1 MNPLLKH
8 RTLTAAI
15 LDQLRNAILDGT
27 YPAGAQLRQDA
38 LAATFKV
45 SRIPVREAL
54 FQLDAEGLVRFMP
67 QKGAVVAELSTAE
80 IRDVFEL
87 RRLLEPRL
95 LARSVPLLEAEDFAR
110 LEALQAEMVRVTA
123 ANELGRW
130 GQINADFHMALY
142 ARADQPR
149 SLTIVQGLLQ
159 ASDRYTRVHLSDV
172 AGMGSLGMQRA
183 VSEHAALA
191 DLSRAG
197 DVAAACAFL
206 DTHILT
212 VQQDLLRELERA
224 PRKATHDRPHAPC

>member
-15 LDQLRNAILDGT
+15 LDQLRMAILDGT

-54 FQLDAEGLVRFMP
+54 FQLDAEGLVRFVP
-67 QKGAVVAELSTAE
+67 QKGAVVAQLSTAE

-95 LARSVPLLEAEDFAR
+95 LAGSIPALDADDFAR
-110 LEALQAEMVRVTA
+110 LDALHAEMVTATA
-123 ANELGRW
+123 ANDLGRW

-142 ARADQPR
+142 ARAELPR
-149 SLTIVQGLLQ
+149 SLTIVHGLLQ

-172 AGMGSLGMQRA
+172 AGMGIVGMQRA

-191 DLSRAG
+191 DLARAG
-197 DVAAACAFL
+197 DVAGACAFL

-212 VQQDLLRELERA
+212 VQQDLLRELERSQ
-224 PRKATHDRPHAPC
+224 RKATP